1 MDLMEQLEFI
11 VCVDD
16 VAEDTFNSLEH
27 RGDTVC
33 VSYCITYLSREEEEI
48 DNIGTLIKRSEG
60 VTDNC
65 FISSSRIS
73 IFSLFVFVG

>member
-1 MDLMEQLEFI
+1 MDSMEQLEFI

-27 RGDTVC
+27 RGDIG
-33 VSYCITYLSREEEEI
+33 CITDLSREEEEI